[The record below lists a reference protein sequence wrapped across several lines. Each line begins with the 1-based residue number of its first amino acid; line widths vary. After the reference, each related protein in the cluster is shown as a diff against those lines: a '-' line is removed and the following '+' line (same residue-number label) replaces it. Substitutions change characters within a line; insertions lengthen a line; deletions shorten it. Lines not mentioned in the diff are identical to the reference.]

1 LRIGCVLHFKTFG
14 KIEKTAKVTM
24 TAKFDPSKFTTTQ
37 PKPLP
42 VVLLL
47 DRSASMSGSFD
58 RPEVAARSKIA
69 VLNEA
74 VKRMLKTLSNE
85 ESPASEFLLSVI
97 TFGGNAR
104 LDFSPS
110 PSSTFVFRDLSA
122 GGNTPLG
129 AALEI
134 AKKLIED
141 RGLTPSRAY
150 RPLVVLVS
158 DGLPNDD
165 WQMSL
170 QAFIELGRSAKC
182 DRMALGVGEDSIT
195 GDGRP
200 VLDQFVSGTNH
211 AVFEAKDAD
220 SIHKFF
226 KFVTM
231 SVVTRSLS
239 VNPDDV
245 PDDAVVKVPT
255 KSTKATAPKVGQEQP
270 DDKDSYW

>member
-1 LRIGCVLHFKTFG
+1 
-14 KIEKTAKVTM
+14 M

-42 VVLLL
+42 VVLVL
-47 DRSASMSGSFD
+47 DRSGSMAASFD
-58 RPEVAARSKIA
+58 EPGIGARSKIT
-69 VLNEA
+69 VLNDA

-104 LDFSPS
+104 LDFGPA
-110 PSSTFVFRDLSA
+110 PASTFVFQDLSA

-129 AALEI
+129 GALET
-134 AKKLIED
+134 ARDLIED

-150 RPLVVLVS
+150 RPLVVLIS
-158 DGLPNDD
+158 DGLPNDA
-165 WQMSL
+165 WQKSMQTFVGS
-170 QAFIELGRSAKC
+170 GRSAKC
-182 DRMALGVGEDSIT
+182 DRMALGVGEDSIR
-195 GDGRP
+195 GGGRP
-200 VLDQFVSGTNH
+200 VLDLFVSGTSR

-239 VNPDDV
+239 VDPDVV
-245 PDDAVVKVPT
+245 PDDSDVTVPKKPT
-255 KSTKATAPKVGQEQP
+255 KESAPEAEQERP
-270 DDKDSYW
+270 DDEDSYW

>member
-1 LRIGCVLHFKTFG
+1 
-14 KIEKTAKVTM
+14 M

-42 VVLLL
+42 VVLVL
-47 DRSASMSGSFD
+47 DRSGSMAEAFDSSG
-58 RPEVAARSKIA
+58 VGARSKIT

-110 PSSTFVFRDLSA
+110 PASTFVFQELSA

-129 AALEI
+129 AALEV
-134 AKKLIED
+134 AKNLIED
-141 RGLTPSRAY
+141 RNLTPSRAY
-150 RPLVVLVS
+150 RPLVVLIS

-165 WQMSL
+165 WQTSM
-170 QAFIELGRSAKC
+170 QAFVGSGRSAKC

-195 GDGRP
+195 GGGRL
-200 VLDQFVSGTNH
+200 VLDLFVSDTNR

-239 VNPDDV
+239 VNPDEV

-255 KSTKATAPKVGQEQP
+255 SSAKVTAPNAEQELP
-270 DDKDSYW
+270 DDEDSYW

>member
-1 LRIGCVLHFKTFG
+1 
-14 KIEKTAKVTM
+14 M

-42 VVLLL
+42 VVLVL
-47 DRSASMSGSFD
+47 DRSGSMTESFESSG
-58 RPEVAARSKIA
+58 ANARSKIA

-85 ESPASEFLLSVI
+85 ESQASEFLLSVI
-97 TFGGNAR
+97 TFGGTAR

-110 PSSTFVFRDLSA
+110 PASTFVFQDLSA

-129 AALEI
+129 AALDI

-150 RPLVVLVS
+150 RPLVVLIS
-158 DGLPNDD
+158 DGLPNDE
-165 WQMSL
+165 WQISM
-170 QAFIELGRSAKC
+170 QAFVGTGRSAKC
-182 DRMALGVGEDSIT
+182 DRMALGVGQDSIT
-195 GDGRP
+195 GSGRP
-200 VLDQFVSGTNH
+200 VLDLFVNGTNR

-245 PDDAVVKVPT
+245 PDDAAVKVPT
-255 KSTKATAPKVGQEQP
+255 KSTKATERKAEQELP
-270 DDKDSYW
+270 DDESSYW

>member
-1 LRIGCVLHFKTFG
+1 
-14 KIEKTAKVTM
+14 M
-24 TAKFDPSKFTTTQ
+24 TAKFDPSRFTTTQ

-42 VVLLL
+42 VVLML
-47 DRSASMSGSFD
+47 DRSFSMSESFD
-58 RPEVAARSKIA
+58 GSGVDAKSKIT

-104 LDFSPS
+104 LDFGPA
-110 PSSTFVFRDLSA
+110 PASTFVFEDLSA

-129 AALEI
+129 GALET
-134 AKKLIED
+134 ARDLIED

-150 RPLVVLVS
+150 RPLVVLIS
-158 DGLPNDD
+158 DGLPNDE
-165 WQMSL
+165 WQKSMQTFVGS
-170 QAFIELGRSAKC
+170 GRSAKC
-182 DRMALGVGEDSIT
+182 DRMALGVGEDSIS
-195 GDGRP
+195 GGGRP
-200 VLDQFVSGTNH
+200 VLDLFVSGTSR

-239 VNPDDV
+239 VDPDVV
-245 PDDAVVKVPT
+245 PDDSDVTVPKKPT
-255 KSTKATAPKVGQEQP
+255 KESAPEAEQERP
-270 DDKDSYW
+270 DDEDSYW

>member
-1 LRIGCVLHFKTFG
+1 
-14 KIEKTAKVTM
+14 M

-42 VVLLL
+42 VVLVL
-47 DRSASMSGSFD
+47 DRSGSMAGVFDGS
-58 RPEVAARSKIA
+58 ENGARTKIS

-97 TFGGNAR
+97 TFGGNAH

-110 PSSTFVFRDLSA
+110 PASTFVFQELSA
-122 GGNTPLG
+122 TGNTPLG
-129 AALEI
+129 AALKI
-134 AKKLIED
+134 AKNLIED
-141 RGLTPSRAY
+141 RNLTPSRAY
-150 RPLVVLVS
+150 RPLVVLIS
-158 DGLPNDD
+158 DGLPNDE
-165 WQMSL
+165 WQTSM
-170 QAFIELGRSAKC
+170 QAFVGSGRSAKC
-182 DRMALGVGEDSIT
+182 DRMALGVGKDSIT
-195 GDGRP
+195 GGGRA
-200 VLDQFVSGTNH
+200 VLDLFVTGTNR

-245 PDDAVVKVPT
+245 PDDADVKEPT
-255 KSTKATAPKVGQEQP
+255 KSTNITSPKDENEGP
-270 DDKDSYW
+270 DDLGGYW